1 MLYHFQLDLSDVDQ
15 GIYETL
21 DFRLYQHPSEISAY
35 LLTRALA
42 YALSY
47 APGLEFSGEGL
58 SDPEAPAMRSLGK
71 HGSVDLW
78 IEIGNPSAK
87 KLHKAGK
94 TARQVTVYT
103 YKSAEVLMDDI
114 MKNTVHRAEDI
125 EINALDMKFLNQL
138 EEKLKSNNKWSVL
151 LQQGHIDIG
160 IGDDTVST
168 EVRKYKITK

>member
-1 MLYHFQLDLSDVDQ
+1 VLFHFQFDFSDIDR

-47 APGLEFSGEGL
+47 KEGLEFSTEGL
-58 SDPEAPAMRSLGK
+58 SDPEAPALRSLGK
-71 HGSVDLW
+71 HGTVDLW

-94 TARQVTVYT
+94 TARQVIVYT
-103 YKSAEVLMDDI
+103 YKSADVLKDDI
-114 MKNTVHRAEDI
+114 KKNDVYRATDL
-125 EINALDMKFLNQL
+125 EIYSIDMAFLNNL
-138 EEKLKSNNKWSVL
+138 EKGLKSNNKWTVL
-151 LQQGHIDIG
+151 CQQGQLSVG
-160 IGDDTVST
+160 IGNDNFTT
-168 EVRKYKITK
+168 EVRKHSVT